1 MRVEVRTT
9 PADKARWQ
17 ALAESRGVSLSEL
30 VRAALDGQRPRQP
43 SRAQQRRTP
52 PPVEPA
58 LLRELA
64 RLGNNLNQLARAANR
79 QGPVP
84 AAALLVRL
92 IEIDRELGALRWAHE
107 RPTEGGVA
115 GERGEAAAELMAPV
129 PARAEPIAAARPS
142 RPRRRPQPEEL

>member
-30 VRAALDGQRPRQP
+30 VRAALDGHRPRQL
-43 SRAQQRRTP
+43 SRAQLRRTP

-79 QGPVP
+79 QAPVP
-84 AAALLVRL
+84 AVALLVRL
-92 IEIDRELGALRWAHE
+92 IEIDRELAALRWAHE
-107 RPTEGGVA
+107 RPAEELLTEGRSGA
-115 GERGEAAAELMAPV
+115 GAVPPSSEGADPPGAAPST
-129 PARAEPIAAARPS
+129 ARPL
-142 RPRRRPQPEEL
+142 RQTYPWKP